1 MTVFYG
7 MAVLLIRILFVYM
20 SYFLLEK
27 VNWRLIFSQKN
38 YTYAQFLCIIVSL
51 SIGHLAGSFVITI
64 IELLQDILLSSFY

>member
-7 MAVLLIRILFVYM
+7 MAVLLIRILFIYM

>member
-1 MTVFYG
+1 
-7 MAVLLIRILFVYM
+7 M